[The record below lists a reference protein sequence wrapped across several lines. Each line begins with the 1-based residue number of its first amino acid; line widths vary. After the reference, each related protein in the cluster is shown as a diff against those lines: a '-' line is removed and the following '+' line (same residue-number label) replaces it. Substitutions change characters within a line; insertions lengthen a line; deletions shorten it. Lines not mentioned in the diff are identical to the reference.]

1 MPVPTTDSASF
12 TVAEWRDAALTLPG
26 IVAAAHLQDDVAR
39 HFGLRRV
46 SLIGPRRNHS
56 VAWPRMIAIFLC
68 RQMTTLSY
76 PEIGA
81 LFGGRD
87 HSTVISAVR
96 KVDRLR
102 REEPAVEQL
111 LRSFVV
117 GAGAGSARA
126 A

>member
-1 MPVPTTDSASF
+1 MQTSAPSLL
-12 TVAEWRDAALTLPG
+12 TVAEWREAALTLPG
-26 IVAAAHLQDDVAR
+26 VVTAAHLQDQVAE
-39 HFGLRRV
+39 HFGLHR
-46 SLIGPRRNHS
+46 STLMGPRRNRS
-56 VAWPRMIAIFLC
+56 VAWPRMVAMFLC
-68 RQMTTLSY
+68 RQLTTLSY

-102 REEPAVEQL
+102 CENAAVEQL
-111 LRSFVV
+111 LQTLAAQRD
-117 GAGAGSARA
+117 AGQRA